1 MRGRRMADAVGSP
14 QTSTLPAGSPQPCRG
29 RCTTPSPGKER
40 RKNTWKQYL
49 AALTVGKLAS
59 IVAGPL
65 GWYLD
70 DADRAIAAVDLGRAE
85 RGLPALS
92 QLVLSNAYDIAAQ
105 ALQFAAD
112 DAKRAARELERGKA
126 NSAAET
132 EPKRAADYARNL
144 AAGNPASE

>member
-14 QTSTLPAGSPQPCRG
+14 QTSTLPAGSPQPWRG

-40 RKNTWKQYL
+40 RRNTWKQYL
-49 AALTVGKLAS
+49 EALAVGKLAS
-59 IVAGPL
+59 IVAGL
-65 GWYLD
+65 L
-70 DADRAIAAVDLGRAE
+70 VRAE
-85 RGLPALS
+85 RGLPAPP

-126 NSAAET
+126 N
-132 EPKRAADYARNL
+132 
-144 AAGNPASE
+144 

>member
-1 MRGRRMADAVGSP
+1 VEA
-14 QTSTLPAGSPQPCRG
+14 
-29 RCTTPSPGKER
+29 
-40 RKNTWKQYL
+40 L
-49 AALTVGKLAS
+49 AVGKLAS
-59 IVAGPL
+59 IVAGL
-65 GWYLD
+65 
-70 DADRAIAAVDLGRAE
+70 LGRAE
-85 RGLPALS
+85 RGLPAPPQS
-92 QLVLSNAYDIAAQ
+92 VLSNAYDIAAQ

>member
-14 QTSTLPAGSPQPCRG
+14 QTSTLPAGSPQPWRG
-29 RCTTPSPGKER
+29 RCTTPSPGRER
-40 RKNTWKQYL
+40 RRNTWKQYL
-49 AALTVGKLAS
+49 EALAVGKLAS
-59 IVAGPL
+59 IVAGL
-65 GWYLD
+65 
-70 DADRAIAAVDLGRAE
+70 LGRAE
-85 RGLPALS
+85 RGLPAPPQS
-92 QLVLSNAYDIAAQ
+92 VLSNAYDIAAQ

-112 DAKRAARELERGKA
+112 DAKRATRELERGKA